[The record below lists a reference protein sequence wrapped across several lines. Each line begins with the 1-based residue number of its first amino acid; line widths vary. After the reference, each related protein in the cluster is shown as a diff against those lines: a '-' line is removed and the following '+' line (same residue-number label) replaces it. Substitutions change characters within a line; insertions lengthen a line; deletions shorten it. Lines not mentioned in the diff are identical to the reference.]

1 LTIEIKSNI
10 DQIIIT
16 NKLKNKIISKTLNQ
30 KKMRILKLF
39 KMVIILIVLL
49 FNINLFSQVQYE
61 ASIANQTV
69 ILSDPTYGNCVY
81 FDIYLRQNGGPGPL
95 YLADSDF
102 RFTFNVS
109 SFTAPKIKYIAGS
122 TVLHNSLGGL
132 TTFYNGN
139 ISTSF
144 SSPNKLGINLIGL
157 NINSENEF
165 NHRVAKIDGTPSY
178 HKLGTFVVYT
188 IVNLTGTF
196 GLTWKTG
203 AGGTKVTSMHPYCPW
218 SSCQAI
224 GAFVAIAEQPLPI
237 ELTSFTGKVGN
248 GRDVTLYWNTAAE
261 NNNKGFDIERSVN
274 ISDIWVQVGYVE
286 GKGTI
291 STLTSYTF
299 NDRKLNT
306 GKYKYRLKQIDYN
319 GNFKYYDLNEI
330 FEIGIPNKY
339 DISQNYPN
347 PFNPATN
354 IRYDLPKNGFV
365 KLVVFDA
372 LGREIESLVNKKQSA
387 GVYEVTFNAKY
398 YPSGVYF
405 YKLIADG
412 FSDTKKMVL
421 IK

>member
-1 LTIEIKSNI
+1 
-10 DQIIIT
+10 
-16 NKLKNKIISKTLNQ
+16 
-30 KKMRILKLF
+30 MRTLKLI

-69 ILSDPTYGNCVY
+69 VLSDPTYGNCVY

-102 RFTFNVS
+102 KFTFNVA
-109 SFTAPKIKYIAGS
+109 SFSTPTIKYIAGS

-144 SSPNKLGINLIGL
+144 NSPNKLGINVLGL
-157 NINSENEF
+157 NIISENQF
-165 NHRVAKIDGTPSY
+165 NQRVAKIDGTPSY

-203 AGGTKVTSMHPYCPW
+203 AGGTVVTSMHPYCPW

-224 GAFVAIAEQPLPI
+224 GAYVAIIEQPLSI
-237 ELTSFTGKVGN
+237 ELTSFTGNVGN
-248 GRDVTLYWNTAAE
+248 KTDVTLNWITATE
-261 NNNKGFDIERSVN
+261 TNNKGFDIERSVN
-274 ISDIWVQVGYVE
+274 TSDTWVKVGYIE
-286 GKGTI
+286 GKGTTT
-291 STLTSYTF
+291 TLTSYRF
-299 NDRKLNT
+299 NDLKLNT
-306 GKYKYRLKQIDYN
+306 GKYNYRLKQIDYN
-319 GNFKYYDLNEI
+319 GNFEYYNLNEI
-330 FEIGIPNKY
+330 IEIGIPNKY

-365 KLVVFDA
+365 KLVVYDA
-372 LGREIESLVNKKQSA
+372 LGREIETLVNEKQSA
-387 GVYEVTFNAKY
+387 GVYEVIFNASQY
-398 YPSGVYF
+398 SSGVYF
-405 YKLIADG
+405 YKLTTDG
-412 FSDTKKMVL
+412 FSETKKML
-421 IK
+421 MIK

>member
-1 LTIEIKSNI
+1 
-10 DQIIIT
+10 
-16 NKLKNKIISKTLNQ
+16 
-30 KKMRILKLF
+30 MRTLKLI

-69 ILSDPTYGNCVY
+69 VLSDPTYGNCVY

-102 RFTFNVS
+102 KFTFNVA
-109 SFTAPKIKYIAGS
+109 SFTTPTIKYIAGS
-122 TVLHNSLGGL
+122 TILHNSLGGL

-144 SSPNKLGINLIGL
+144 NSPNKLGINVLGL
-157 NINSENEF
+157 NIISENQF
-165 NHRVAKIDGTPSY
+165 NQRVAKIDGTPSY

-203 AGGTKVTSMHPYCPW
+203 AGGTVVTSMHPYCPW

-224 GAFVAIAEQPLPI
+224 GAYVAIIEQPLSI
-237 ELTSFTGKVGN
+237 ELTSFTGNVGN
-248 GRDVTLYWNTAAE
+248 KTDVTLNWITATE
-261 NNNKGFDIERSVN
+261 TNNKGFDIERSVN
-274 ISDIWVQVGYVE
+274 TSDTWVKVGYIE
-286 GKGTI
+286 GKGTTT
-291 STLTSYTF
+291 TLTSYRF
-299 NDRKLNT
+299 NDLKLNT
-306 GKYKYRLKQIDYN
+306 GKYNYRLKQIDYN

-330 FEIGIPNKY
+330 IEIGIPNKY

-365 KLVVFDA
+365 KLIVFDA
-372 LGREIESLVNKKQSA
+372 LGREIESLVNKNQSA
-387 GVYEVTFNAKY
+387 GTYEITFVASQF
-398 YPSGVYF
+398 PSGVYF
-405 YKLIADG
+405 YKLTTNE

-421 IK
+421 LK

>member
-1 LTIEIKSNI
+1 
-10 DQIIIT
+10 
-16 NKLKNKIISKTLNQ
+16 
-30 KKMRILKLF
+30 MRTLKLI

-69 ILSDPTYGNCVY
+69 VLSDPTYGNCVY

-102 RFTFNVS
+102 KFTFNVA
-109 SFTAPKIKYIAGS
+109 SFSTPTIKYIAGS

-144 SSPNKLGINLIGL
+144 NSPNKLGINVLGL
-157 NINSENEF
+157 NIISENQF
-165 NHRVAKIDGTPSY
+165 NQRVAKIDGTPSY

-203 AGGTKVTSMHPYCPW
+203 AGGTVVTSMHPYCPW

-224 GAFVAIAEQPLPI
+224 GAYVAIIEQPLSI
-237 ELTSFTGKVGN
+237 ELTSFTGNVGN
-248 GRDVTLYWNTAAE
+248 KTDVTLNWITATE
-261 NNNKGFDIERSVN
+261 TNNKGFDIERSVN
-274 ISDIWVQVGYVE
+274 TSDTWVKVGYIE
-286 GKGTI
+286 GKGTTT
-291 STLTSYTF
+291 TLTSYRF
-299 NDRKLNT
+299 NDLKLNT
-306 GKYKYRLKQIDYN
+306 GKYNYRLKQIDYN

-330 FEIGIPNKY
+330 IEIGIPNKY

-365 KLVVFDA
+365 KLVVYDA
-372 LGREIESLVNKKQSA
+372 LGREIETLVNEKQSA
-387 GVYEVTFNAKY
+387 GVYEVIFNASQY
-398 YPSGVYF
+398 SSGVYF
-405 YKLIADG
+405 YKLTTDG
-412 FSDTKKMVL
+412 FSETKKML
-421 IK
+421 MIK

>member
-1 LTIEIKSNI
+1 
-10 DQIIIT
+10 
-16 NKLKNKIISKTLNQ
+16 
-30 KKMRILKLF
+30 MRTLKLI

-69 ILSDPTYGNCVY
+69 VLSDPTYGNCVY

-102 RFTFNVS
+102 KFTFNVA
-109 SFTAPKIKYIAGS
+109 SFTTPTIKYIAGS

-144 SSPNKLGINLIGL
+144 TSPNKLGINVLGL
-157 NINSENEF
+157 NIISENQF
-165 NHRVAKIDGTPSY
+165 NQRVAKIDGTPSY

-203 AGGTKVTSMHPYCPW
+203 AGGTVVTSMHPYCPW

-224 GAFVAIAEQPLPI
+224 GAYVAIIEQPLSI
-237 ELTSFTGKVGN
+237 ELTSFTGNVGN
-248 GRDVTLYWNTAAE
+248 KTDVTLNWITATE
-261 NNNKGFDIERSVN
+261 TNNKGFDIERSVN
-274 ISDIWVQVGYVE
+274 TSDTWVKVGYIE
-286 GKGTI
+286 GKGTTT
-291 STLTSYTF
+291 TLTSYRF
-299 NDRKLNT
+299 NDLKLNT
-306 GKYKYRLKQIDYN
+306 GKYNYRLKQIDYN
-319 GNFKYYDLNEI
+319 GNFEYYFLNEI
-330 FEIGIPNKY
+330 IEIGIPNKY

-365 KLVVFDA
+365 KLIVFDA
-372 LGREIESLVNKKQSA
+372 LGREIESLVNKNQSA
-387 GVYEVTFNAKY
+387 GTYEITFVASQF
-398 YPSGVYF
+398 PSGVYF
-405 YKLIADG
+405 YKLTANE
-412 FSDTKKMVL
+412 FSETKKML
-421 IK
+421 MIK